1 QTTLIS
7 NTVISTGGGILTRM
21 RNGLYMKD
29 FGFVIYLELDI
40 KHQAQR
46 LLADDQLSKRPIVRD
61 CKNIEDLIKKLEDL
75 HEKRDLT
82 YEYFADYTI
91 KVGGKT
97 PEEIVN
103 QIINFLNENK
113 IIHEKDFLEN
123 FAGRMHYNPYKRLR
137 RNKQIQKLRQEERGA
152 GKKQEYRFIDNE

>member
-1 QTTLIS
+1 MRNIYLIGHMASGKTTVGQLLAQTLNLDFVDTDSNIEYLFSKPINEIFTKEGESQFRIFETAVLLQTTLIS

-82 YEYFADYTI
+82 
-91 KVGGKT
+91 
-97 PEEIVN
+97 
-103 QIINFLNENK
+103 
-113 IIHEKDFLEN
+113 
-123 FAGRMHYNPYKRLR
+123 
-137 RNKQIQKLRQEERGA
+137 
-152 GKKQEYRFIDNE
+152 